1 MRVTFSERDNFM
13 PDVTVRPATPTDVD
27 VILKFV
33 KGLAA
38 FEHEPDAVKAT
49 TDDLLRDGFGARPKF
64 EVLIAERGDI
74 PVGFAL
80 FFPTYSTWE
89 GRAGIYLEDIFVI
102 EEERGTGV
110 GYKLMTALAAIAVD
124 RGCARLELS
133 VLHWNPAREFY
144 HRLGLAHQKEWL
156 PYRISGEALKT
167 LAGQA

>member
-1 MRVTFSERDNFM
+1 MEAVTIRS
-13 PDVTVRPATPTDVD
+13 ATPGDVG
-27 VILKFV
+27 VILEFI

-38 FEHEPDAVKAT
+38 FERAPGAVKAT
-49 TDDLLRDGFGARPKF
+49 TDDLLRDGFGEQPKF
-64 EVLIAERGDI
+64 EVLIAERGGR

-110 GYKLMTALAAIAVD
+110 GYKLMAALAAIAVD

-133 VLHWNPAREFY
+133 VLSWNPAREFY
-144 HRLGLAHQKEWL
+144 HRLGMAHTEEWL
-156 PYRISGEALKT
+156 PYRLSGEALKK
-167 LAGQA
+167 LAAGG

>member
-1 MRVTFSERDNFM
+1 M
-13 PDVTVRPATPTDVD
+13 PSIAIRPATPADVET
-27 VILKFV
+27 ILTFI

-49 TDDLLRDGFGARPKF
+49 VDDLRRDGFGEHPKF
-64 EVLIAERGDI
+64 ETLIAELDGQ

-89 GRAGIYLEDIFVI
+89 GRPGIHLEDIFVI
-102 EEERGTGV
+102 EQGRGRGV
-110 GYKLMTALAAIAVD
+110 GRKLMAALAALAVA

-144 HRLGLAHQKEWL
+144 HRLGIGHLEEWL
-156 PYRISGEALKT
+156 PYRLSGEALRA
-167 LAGQA
+167 LAAKA

>member
-1 MRVTFSERDNFM
+1 MANIA
-13 PDVTVRPATPTDVD
+13 VRPATPADVET
-27 VILKFV
+27 ILAFI

-49 TDDLLRDGFGARPKF
+49 ADDLLRDGFGEHPKF
-64 EVLIAERGDI
+64 EALMAEQNEQ

-89 GRAGIYLEDIFVI
+89 GRPGIHLEDIFVL
-102 EEERGTGV
+102 EHVRGHGV
-110 GYKLMTALAAIAVD
+110 GRKLIAALAALAVA

-144 HRLGLAHQKEWL
+144 HHLGMGHLQEWL
-156 PYRISGEALKT
+156 PYRLSGEALRR
-167 LAGQA
+167 LAAEA

>member
-1 MRVTFSERDNFM
+1 MRDLTI
-13 PDVTVRPATPTDVD
+13 RPAVPADVD
-27 VILKFV
+27 TILTFI

-38 FEHEPDAVKAT
+38 FEQAPGAVKAT
-49 TDDLLRDGFGARPKF
+49 TADLLRDGFGEQLKF
-64 EVLIAERGDI
+64 EVLIAERGDR

-89 GRAGIYLEDIFVI
+89 GRAGIYLEDLFVI

-110 GYKLMTALAAIAVD
+110 GYKLMTTLAAIAVD

-144 HRLGLAHQKEWL
+144 HRLGLTHQQDWR
-156 PYRISGEALKT
+156 PYRISGEALKK
-167 LAGQA
+167 LATG

>member
-1 MRVTFSERDNFM
+1 MSDII
-13 PDVTVRPATPTDVD
+13 VRPAIPADVET
-27 VILKFV
+27 ILAFI

-49 TDDLLRDGFGARPKF
+49 ADDLLRDGFGAPPKF
-64 EVLIAERGDI
+64 EVLLAERAGK

-89 GRAGIYLEDIFVI
+89 GRPSLYLEDIFVL
-102 EEERGTGV
+102 EEERGGGV
-110 GYKLMTALAAIAVD
+110 GYQLMKALAAIAVQ

-144 HRLGLAHQKEWL
+144 HRLGLAHQEEWL
-156 PYRISGEALKT
+156 PYRISGEALKK
-167 LAGQA
+167 LAGAK

>member
-1 MRVTFSERDNFM
+1 MRELTI
-13 PDVTVRPATPTDVD
+13 RPAVSADVD
-27 VILKFV
+27 TILTFI

-38 FEHEPDAVKAT
+38 FEQAPGAVKAT
-49 TDDLLRDGFGARPKF
+49 TADLLRDGFGEQPKF
-64 EVLIAERGDI
+64 EVLIAERGDN

-110 GYKLMTALAAIAVD
+110 GYKLMTTLAAIAVE

-144 HRLGLAHQKEWL
+144 HRLGLAHKKEWL
-156 PYRISGEALKT
+156 PYRISGEALKK
-167 LAGQA
+167 LATAE

>member
-1 MRVTFSERDNFM
+1 MSDLII
-13 PDVTVRPATPTDVD
+13 RPAVPADVEA
-27 VILKFV
+27 ILTFI

-49 TDDLLRDGFGARPKF
+49 TADLLRDGFGEQPKF
-64 EVLIAERGDI
+64 EVLIAERVGR

-89 GRAGIYLEDIFVI
+89 GRAGLHLEDIFVL

-110 GYKLMTALAAIAVD
+110 GYRLMTALAAIAVE

-144 HRLGLAHQKEWL
+144 HRLGMAHQEEWL
-156 PYRISGEALKT
+156 PYRISGEALKK
-167 LAGQA
+167 LAKQSTPKQ

>member
-1 MRVTFSERDNFM
+1 MANI
-13 PDVTVRPATPTDVD
+13 TVRPATPADVET
-27 VILKFV
+27 ILAFI

-49 TDDLLRDGFGARPKF
+49 VDDLRRDGFGEHPRF
-64 EVLIAERGDI
+64 EALMAEQDEQ

-89 GRAGIYLEDIFVI
+89 GRPGIHLEDIFVL
-102 EEERGTGV
+102 EHVRGHGV
-110 GYKLMTALAAIAVD
+110 GRKLMAALAALAVA

-144 HRLGLAHQKEWL
+144 HHLGMGHLQEWL
-156 PYRISGEALKT
+156 PYRLSGEALRR
-167 LAGQA
+167 LAAEA